1 MMSNKQHEINNAEKR
16 TMGTIEVRE
25 ADTDELVLEGYAA
38 VFNSETD
45 LGPFREVIRPGAFS
59 DVLTNDVR
67 ALINHDANL
76 ILGRTSN
83 GTLEL
88 EQDERGLKYRVKL
101 GNQTYAR
108 DFYESVKRGDI
119 SQSSFAFTIEEE
131 SWNEQRTVR
140 SVNKVRQLLDVSP
153 VTYPAYAAATVQARD
168 QQPETEAAPA
178 PEVETPKAEAPKQDT
193 KTRGKNRHTSF
204 STMTTKDMVGLRQ
217 KHYEEH
223 VALTQ
228 SADKEG
234 RELTAEER
242 SRLDFLETEI
252 DSLDERVKR
261 RKAQEE
267 MITRQAQVGVVG
279 SSEQK
284 EIDRVNRRFSLSRAI
299 LAAYNQKPLE
309 GAEAEWHQEAR
320 GEANKAGIPMSGN
333 VGIPAKAQ
341 QRALGGADEHAA
353 TTGSG
358 SAFVPTIVQSAV
370 EALWAPS
377 VAQQVGT
384 TVITGATGNLIFP
397 KTKTKPSLSADIAE
411 GGNNSTSSL
420 ELDSVTL
427 SPRRASYYTQLTQ
440 QLMLQGG
447 NVDEYISR
455 QLANGI
461 NQRIDAAFFATV
473 LGATGVT
480 DNSSAGADTTL
491 DAALVYAME
500 KDLLANYANLDGAV
514 WVMSPKA
521 LELSRSEAAV
531 SSVSALHDG
540 GRFAGYNYYK
550 TPHVADTDNNAGDGV
565 GSCGQLIFANFQQSA
580 VMALF
585 GGLDIFVDRAGALA
599 VSGEMNIHLN
609 RYYDCDVTNAAAI
622 SICTDCA

>member
-1 MMSNKQHEINNAEKR
+1 MSNKQHEITNAEKR

-25 ADTDELVLEGYAA
+25 AEGEAMVLEGYAA

-45 LGPFREVIRPGAFS
+45 LGPFREVIKPGAFT

-67 ALINHDANL
+67 ALINHDPNL
-76 ILGRTSN
+76 VLGRTSN
-83 GTLEL
+83 GTLTL
-88 EQDERGLKYRVKL
+88 EQDERGLKYRVEL
-101 GNQTYAR
+101 GKQTYAR

-119 SQSSFAFTIEEE
+119 SQSSFAFTIEDE
-131 SWNEQRTVR
+131 SWNEKRTVR

-153 VTYPAYAAATVQARD
+153 VTYPAYQAATVQARD
-168 QQPETEAAPA
+168 LQPEKEST
-178 PEVETPKAEAPKQDT
+178 PEVKKENTQTRANKAQT
-193 KTRGKNRHTSF
+193 HYKN
-204 STMTTKDMVGLRQ
+204 MTVKDMVGLRT

-279 SSEQK
+279 TTEQK
-284 EIDRVNRRFSLSRAI
+284 EIDRVNRRFSLTRAI
-299 LAAYNQKPLE
+299 LSAYDQKPLD
-309 GAEAEWHQEAR
+309 GAEAEWYQEAR
-320 GEANKAGIPMSGN
+320 SEANKAGIPMTGN
-333 VGIPAKAQ
+333 VAIPSKAQ
-341 QRALGGADEHAA
+341 TRALGGADEHAA

-358 SAFVPTIVQSAV
+358 SAFVPTIVQNAV
-370 EALWAPS
+370 DALWAPS

-397 KTKTKPSLSADIAE
+397 KTKTKPSLAASINE
-411 GGNNSTSSL
+411 GANNSTSSL
-420 ELDSVTL
+420 ELESVTL

-447 NVDEYISR
+447 NVDEYITR
-455 QLANGI
+455 QLNNGL
-461 NQRIDAAFFATV
+461 NQHIDKNFFATV
-473 LGATGVT
+473 LAASGIT
-480 DNSSAGADTTL
+480 DNSTAGGDTTL
-491 DAALVYAME
+491 ANSLIYTME
-500 KDLLANYANLDGAV
+500 KDLLSNYANLDGAV
-514 WVMSPKA
+514 WVMSPLA
-521 LELSRSEAAV
+521 LEKSRVLAAV
-531 SSVSALHDG
+531 ASVSALHDN
-540 GRFAGYNYYK
+540 GRFAGYQYFK
-550 TPHVADTDNNAGDGV
+550 TPHVADVADNAGTGTV
-565 GSCGQLIFANFQQSA
+565 GQLIFANFGQSA

-599 VSGEMNIHLN
+599 VSGEMNIHIN
-609 RYYDCDVTNAAAI
+609 RWYDCDVTNAAAI
-622 SICTDCA
+622 SVCKDVA